1 MMMQVHLWIRDRY
14 LQKMRIIAGS
24 AKGKTLFSPP
34 DLRTRPTS
42 DRARE
47 GLFSSLVSEF
57 STLTGIHFLDLFAG
71 SAAVGVEALSRGAEL
86 VHAVESD
93 GDMGN
98 VAISNFKLVKAPLG
112 RFQVFHTT
120 SVKFLESASASESGK
135 YDIIFMDP
143 PYGLSNDDIFEL
155 LEAIRSH
162 DLLQPHGIIAVE
174 RESKGSPFSWPSG
187 MAEFKVRSYGQG
199 CIYYGGYSA
208 SVLP

>member
-1 MMMQVHLWIRDRY
+1 
-14 LQKMRIIAGS
+14 MRIIAGS
-24 AKGKTLFSPP
+24 AKGKTLISPP

-57 STLTGIHFLDLFAG
+57 SSFAGIHFLDLFAG
-71 SAAVGVEALSRGAEL
+71 SGAVGVEALSRGAAL

-93 GDMGN
+93 RDMGN
-98 VAISNFKLVKAPLG
+98 VTIGNFKLVKAPLG

-120 SVKFLESASASESGK
+120 SAKFLDSALASESGK

-143 PYGLSNDDIFEL
+143 PYELSNEDIFEL
-155 LEAIRSH
+155 LEAIRGH

-174 RESKGSPFSWPSG
+174 RKSKGSPFLWPAG
-187 MAEFKVRSYGQG
+187 MAEFKVRSYGPG
-199 CIYYGGYSA
+199 SIFYGGYSA